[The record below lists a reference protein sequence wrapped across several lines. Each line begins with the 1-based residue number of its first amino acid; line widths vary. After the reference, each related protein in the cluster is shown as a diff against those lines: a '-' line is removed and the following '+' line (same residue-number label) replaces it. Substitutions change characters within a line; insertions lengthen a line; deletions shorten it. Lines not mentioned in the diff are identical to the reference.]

1 MIETRWHKIPF
12 ECPECKKEATILTVL
27 GSADGELKIEL
38 QCAPCGKALQWVS
51 HMNRIVHGAMMS
63 DIEES
68 MEREKHK
75 PRQKLLTA
83 GPIRPP
89 VKGQEQKNDAAWLH
103 ELGIGE

>member
-1 MIETRWHKIPF
+1 MIETRWHPVPLA
-12 ECPECKKEATILTVL
+12 CPVCNGEVVITAVCV
-27 GSADGELKIEL
+27 SADGELKIEL
-38 QCAPCGKALQWVS
+38 QCETCKKPLQWVS
-51 HMNRIVHGAMMS
+51 HFTRMQHAALLG

-68 MEREKHK
+68 QEREKHK